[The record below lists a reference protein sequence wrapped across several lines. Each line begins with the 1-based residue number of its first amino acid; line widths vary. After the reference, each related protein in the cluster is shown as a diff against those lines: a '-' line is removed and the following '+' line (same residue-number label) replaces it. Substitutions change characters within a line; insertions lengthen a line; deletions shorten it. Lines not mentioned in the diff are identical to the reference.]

1 MQTET
6 SYKAFD
12 EGYVTVNGYKLY
24 FKSFG
29 REEMGTILTV
39 HGGPGLTHDYMLSI
53 ADLAKYGYRVVFYDQ
68 LGCGKSDVPKNIA
81 LFTID
86 RAVEDLE
93 GFRDAMNLGKVHMLG
108 SSYGGLLAI
117 AFALKYQK
125 YLKSLITTGGIDDME
140 LTISEMMRMK
150 SELPKESLATMAK
163 YEEAGDYTNPEFARV
178 LDPFYKTYFCRL
190 DPWPKELLYSMEH
203 VSPEVYKTMNGP
215 NEFTIIGN
223 IRHWKVSQE
232 QLHAIRVP
240 TLVTCGKYDEVSPKV
255 AKSIHRGIKGSKFVM
270 FPNSSHLA
278 MWEERERYIQ
288 VVSKFLES
296 VGKKRP
302 SSRNIKG

>member
-1 MQTET
+1 MRENSFT
-6 SYKAFD
+6 D
-12 EGYVTVNGYKLY
+12 GYVAVEGFKLY

-29 REEMGTILTV
+29 EDKKGTVLAV

-53 ADLAKYGYRVVFYDQ
+53 ADLARFGYRVVFYDQ

-81 LFTID
+81 LYTID
-86 RAVEDLE
+86 RALEDLE
-93 GFRDAMNLGKVHMLG
+93 GFRDAMKLRKVHMLG

-117 AFALKYQK
+117 GYALKYQNH
-125 YLKSLITTGGIDDME
+125 LKSLITTGGIDDME

-150 SELPKESLATMAK
+150 SELPADVLATMAK
-163 YEEAGDYTNPEFARV
+163 HEEAGDYANPEFAKV

-190 DPWPKELLYSMEH
+190 DPWPKELVYSMEH
-203 VSPEVYKTMNGP
+203 VSPIVYHTMNGP

-232 QLHAIRVP
+232 QLHTIRVP

-255 AKSIHRGIKGSKFVM
+255 ARSIHRGINGSKFVM
-270 FPNSSHLA
+270 FQNSSHLA
-278 MWEERERYIQ
+278 MWEERGKYIQ

-296 VGKKRP
+296 VGKKRA
-302 SSRNIKG
+302 SSRKIKH